1 MSEHLEGTFRARA
14 KEWAFGISTK
24 GTPYIAVGFEVI
36 DEGGADGYRI
46 TWYGY
51 LSEKP
56 AKRTMEAMRYCGWD
70 NDDVT
75 AATGLSQLEVELV
88 IKPETYEGKT
98 HSKVQWVN
106 RVGGLGLKVDE
117 PDEVQKRAIA
127 ARLKGDAVASRA
139 NMPQKKS
146 AAPAAPKQP
155 AEMGPPADGDDPF

>member
-1 MSEHLEGTFRARA
+1 MSELNGTYRARA
-14 KEWAFGISTK
+14 REWAFGMSK
-24 GTPYIAVGFEVI
+24 SGTPYIAVAFEI
-36 DEGGADGYRI
+36 LEESADGHRI

-56 AKRTMEAMRYCGWD
+56 SKRTMEAMRYCGWD

-75 AATGLSQLEVELV
+75 APTGLNANEVELV

-117 PDEVQKRAIA
+117 VDEAQRRAIA
-127 ARLKGDAVASRA
+127 ASMKSAAVASRSG
-139 NMPQKKS
+139 MPQKS
-146 AAPAAPKQP
+146 AKPAPAPAAPVGV
-155 AEMGPPADGDDPF
+155 GPVEGEDVPF